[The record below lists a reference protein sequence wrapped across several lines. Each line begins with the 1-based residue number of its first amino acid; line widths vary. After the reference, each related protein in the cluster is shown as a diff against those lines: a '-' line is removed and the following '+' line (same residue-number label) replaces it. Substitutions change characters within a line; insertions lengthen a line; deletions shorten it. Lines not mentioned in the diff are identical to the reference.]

1 MSKNNQ
7 EKYQQE
13 AEQIREMMN
22 NNEIAIRANNSAT
35 SEPVQNRVMFYILS
49 LKWFNMWKE
58 KIGYDANQNGFS
70 VVEDSVQ
77 DKELPEIN
85 ADLIDHKFLE
95 KETENLILS
104 VKDEHSI
111 INNPMKTGQAENID
125 FMYVNKEIWEYFNSK
140 YTGGWEIPRIGYLD
154 GDFTRIDQQLA
165 QVLFCFLKKLG
176 QYSYTSCK

>member
-1 MSKNNQ
+1 
-7 EKYQQE
+7 
-13 AEQIREMMN
+13 MMN

-111 INNPMKTGQAENID
+111 INNPMKTG
-125 FMYVNKEIWEYFNSK
+125 
-140 YTGGWEIPRIGYLD
+140 
-154 GDFTRIDQQLA
+154 
-165 QVLFCFLKKLG
+165 
-176 QYSYTSCK
+176 